1 MRARAIWVIA
11 ATTLTVAAVH
21 PSPPAHADPSAD
33 FAAANAAFASGEYAE
48 AAARF
53 RELRDAGV
61 LSANL
66 LYDLGNA
73 ESRAGNTG
81 AAVRAYLQAL
91 SLRPR
96 DPDTRANLRQ
106 TRVAANLETPETGFL
121 DALAAS
127 GSIDEWA
134 WLGLLL
140 LAASAATLGR
150 WALRREEDK
159 KLSRAQATLLFVLLA
174 GASASA
180 ILART
185 RWAALDH
192 SVVLGPSPAL
202 RVAPFEE
209 ATASVELRPGQ
220 LVDVERTH
228 EDFALVRTR
237 DGSAGWIATSQVPP
251 ILY

>member
-1 MRARAIWVIA
+1 MRVRAFWLIP
-11 ATTLTVAAVH
+11 TTFALAAVLS
-21 PSPPAHADPSAD
+21 SPPAHAEPSGD

-48 AAARF
+48 AATAF
-53 RELRDAGV
+53 RKLRDAGV

-81 AAVRAYLQAL
+81 AAIRAYLQAL

-106 TRVAANLETPETGFL
+106 TRVAANLETPETGVL
-121 DALAAS
+121 DTVAAT

-140 LAASAATLGR
+140 LTAAAATFGG
-150 WALRREEDK
+150 WALRREEHK
-159 KLSRAQATLLFVLLA
+159 RLSRAQLALLFFLLA

-180 ILART
+180 VLART
-185 RWAALDH
+185 RWTAFDH
-192 SVVLGPSPAL
+192 SVVLGPSAAL

-209 ATASVELRPGQ
+209 ATASMELRPGQ
-220 LVDVERTH
+220 LVDVERIH
-228 EDFALVRTR
+228 EDFALVRTL
-237 DGSAGWIATSQVPP
+237 DGSAGWIPASQVPP